1 MRLLI
6 VVTLTSSVIAGLAAY
21 IVAYDRACACGHRGE
36 AGRWALRAIPGNKN
50 RGREYWGRHPS
61 PRQGDQAPKP
71 LIPNLTSA

>member
-36 AGRWALRAIPGNKN
+36 AGRWALRAIPG
-50 RGREYWGRHPS
+50 PS
-61 PRQGDQAPKP
+61 LFFLGLGTLLGIAVP
-71 LIPNLTSA
+71 LLFR